1 MFEHQRKTLPN
12 ININD
17 YEQSQKLGK
26 GVHGEVYKVIR
37 KSDRKVFAVKSFV
50 PKASFKSETSGISS
64 YTMRELAILNLL
76 QHENIVK
83 YLGFCINKDG
93 IVLVLMEYVP
103 TDLYLYMESQKIVMD
118 DKQIKCIMVDL
129 LKAVAYIHSKGIIH
143 RDIKSNNVL
152 YDPQ

>member
-1 MFEHQRKTLPN
+1 
-12 ININD
+12 
-17 YEQSQKLGK
+17 
-26 GVHGEVYKVIR
+26 
-37 KSDRKVFAVKSFV
+37 
-50 PKASFKSETSGISS
+50 
-64 YTMRELAILNLL
+64 MRELAILNLL

-83 YLGFCINKDG
+83 YLGFCINKDA

-103 TDLYLYMESQKIVMD
+103 TDLCLYMQSKKMVMD

>member
-1 MFEHQRKTLPN
+1 
-12 ININD
+12 
-17 YEQSQKLGK
+17 
-26 GVHGEVYKVIR
+26 
-37 KSDRKVFAVKSFV
+37 
-50 PKASFKSETSGISS
+50 
-64 YTMRELAILNLL
+64 MRELAILNLL